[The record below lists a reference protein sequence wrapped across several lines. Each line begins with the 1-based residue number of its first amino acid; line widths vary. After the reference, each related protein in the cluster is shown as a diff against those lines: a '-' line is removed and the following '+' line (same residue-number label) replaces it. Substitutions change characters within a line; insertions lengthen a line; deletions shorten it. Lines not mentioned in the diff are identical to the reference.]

1 MIHHPDK
8 LHPHFAE
15 TYKPLTRLLLS
26 SPGNLKTNDK
36 LLDSLLISPRE
47 GYHALMYD
55 EVIGLM
61 NTIAREFPELVTIE
75 SMGKTHQDR
84 DIWMLKINGAPH
96 ITGDKTEKKAIL
108 LTGAHHSREMVST

>member
-1 MIHHPDK
+1 MIHHPEK
-8 LHPHFAE
+8 LHPHFSA

-26 SPGNLKTNDK
+26 SQGDLKSNDK

-61 NTIAREFPELVTIE
+61 NTIATEFPEIVTKE
-75 SMGKTHQDR
+75 SIGKTYDDR

-96 ITGDKTEKKAIL
+96 ITGDLSEKKAIL
-108 LTGAHHSREMVST
+108 MTGAHHSRELVST